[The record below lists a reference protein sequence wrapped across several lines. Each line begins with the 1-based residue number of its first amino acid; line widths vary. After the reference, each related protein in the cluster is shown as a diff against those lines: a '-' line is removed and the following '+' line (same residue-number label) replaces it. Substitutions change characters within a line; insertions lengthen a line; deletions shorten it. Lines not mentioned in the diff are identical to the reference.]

1 MNDNLLNVTE
11 DTNWEVRES
20 LDQDVFNLYKIT
32 VNAQTRILHET
43 AVQDK
48 LAIDMPVGFV
58 FVSNLQFQPKI
69 GGSKLDAIR
78 KIVII
83 KSKDKFKE
91 ILEDNNIQDVRHK
104 GSAKRD
110 IKGARVDTHKY
121 EGSVDM
127 KDQSYS
133 IESYCMIFHNEE
145 SYYIVGMAQPVE
157 DIDDIFNNLG
167 GVSFEP
173 SEITRNIVLD
183 RISRP

>member
-1 MNDNLLNVTE
+1 MDDNLLNITE
-11 DTNWEVRES
+11 NTNWDIRES

-32 VNAQTRILHET
+32 VNAQTRILHEET
-43 AVQDK
+43 VQNK
-48 LAIDMPVGFV
+48 LEMNMPIGFV

-91 ILEDNNIQDVRHK
+91 ILEDNNIHDVRHK

-110 IKGARVDTHKY
+110 IKGTRIDTHKY
-121 EGSVDM
+121 EGTVDM

-133 IESYCMIFHNEE
+133 IKSYCMIFHNEE
-145 SYYIVGMAQPVE
+145 SYYVVGMARPIE
-157 DIDDIFNNLG
+157 DIDDIFNVSDS
-167 GVSFEP
+167 VSFEP
-173 SEITRNIVLD
+173 SEIAREIVLD